1 MVEQQ
6 SLQTSPESESRY
18 HQLRD
23 AVADYHYHVLLENG
37 RIVEKQH
44 GPKCA
49 DITGYHPEEYI
60 ANPRL
65 WIELVHEDD
74 RPAIQQQIERV
85 LSGHNA
91 MAVEYRIRRRDGKL
105 CWLRKLIIP
114 YYDAD
119 GRLTAYDA
127 LLLDITE
134 EKMAQHSLQQSE
146 ENYRLLFDDDLT
158 GDYVASPDGEI
169 LLCNRALVDMFGFT
183 TREQAIGSSLC
194 GFYSDPYSWDALI
207 ARIREAGTL
216 DRFERITRRNDG
228 RTLHVVET
236 VIGTFDERGNLIRL
250 KGYVF
255 DDTHSRVETAKLQ
268 QRNNDLEEAVQ
279 LRTREIRAERSHL
292 EAILDSALDG
302 IISIDSRGMI
312 QTINRSAERL
322 FGYTRAEVIGQ
333 NVNMLMPSPYREEH
347 DGYLRRYLKTGERRI
362 LDSVRELVA
371 RRKDGT
377 TFPVEVSITEVD
389 HLQAFTG
396 IVHDI
401 SERKQL
407 QTHILQIAEDEQRRI
422 GQELHDGIGQEL
434 TGLAL
439 FAGSLVEVL
448 DAIPQESSQGTVRQ
462 LHESQFTSLRSLAA
476 RISSQLNATNA
487 HIRQLAH
494 GMMPV
499 QIEPCG
505 LQAALAEL
513 AVSIE
518 THPQITCHFE
528 SSANV
533 IVADNAT
540 ATHLYR
546 IAQEAISNS
555 LRHSL
560 ATEISITLGCKDH
573 HVVLEMKDNG
583 VGIHSF
589 DNSGQANRGTGMGL
603 RTMQYRCGL
612 IGGTFHIEASLAGGT
627 SVRCLIPEKSVKE
640 S

>member
-1 MVEQQ
+1 MIEQQ

-37 RIVEKQH
+37 RIMEKQH
-44 GPKCA
+44 GSKCA
-49 DITGYHPEEYI
+49 VITGYQPEEYI

-74 RPAIQQQIERV
+74 RPVIQQQIERV
-85 LSGHNA
+85 LSGHHA
-91 MAVEYRIRRRDGKL
+91 MAVEYRIRRRDGQL
-105 CWLRKLIIP
+105 CWLRKMIIP

-134 EKMAQHSLQQSE
+134 EKLAQHSLQQSE

-169 LLCNRALVDMFGFT
+169 LLCNRALVEMFGFT
-183 TREQAIGSSLC
+183 TREQAIGSSLR

-207 ARIREAGTL
+207 ERIREAGTL

-302 IISIDSRGMI
+302 IISIDNRGTI

-322 FGYTRAEVIGQ
+322 FGYARAEMIGQ
-333 NVNMLMPSPYREEH
+333 NVSMLMPSPYHEEH

-362 LDSVRELVA
+362 LDSVRALVA
-371 RRKDGT
+371 RRKDGS

-389 HLQAFTG
+389 HLQLFTG

-407 QTHILQIAEDEQRRI
+407 QAHILQIAEDEQRRI

-448 DAIPQESSQGTVRQ
+448 DAIPQKSTEETVRQ
-462 LHESQFTSLRSLAA
+462 LDESQFTRLRTLAE
-476 RISSQLNATNA
+476 RISSQLNETNI
-487 HIRQLAH
+487 HVRQLAH

-513 AVSIE
+513 AVSID

-589 DNSGQANRGTGMGL
+589 DHSGQANRGTGMGL

-627 SVRCLIPEKSVKE
+627 SVRCLVPKKLVKE